1 MFGPMVPEVP
11 SSLLASCTQVGHG
24 TCGLGKFFISH
35 LVGIREQDRKDT
47 GKKSVSTYPSDLVIY
62 SLLKFPDPDQTVPPP
77 GAEALTRETGKR
89 TFYTQIIMQSQC
101 FLQTRPGLN
110 PFNYCESE
118 ASPWICIMTDNIFF
132 NLCYMSSLVLSPTV
146 GLCGN
151 STKLWRGIFTNSQV
165 LE

>member
-1 MFGPMVPEVP
+1 MFGPVVPEVP
-11 SSLLASCTQVGHG
+11 FSLLASCTHVVHG

-35 LVGIREQDRKDT
+35 LVGIREQDRKGT

-77 GAEALTRETGKR
+77 GTEALSHETGKR

-118 ASPWICIMTDNIFF
+118 ASPWICIMTDNIF
-132 NLCYMSSLVLSPTV
+132 LTCVICL
-146 GLCGN
+146 
-151 STKLWRGIFTNSQV
+151 LWS
-165 LE
+165 